1 MKRLLIPV
9 LLLLAGACTDIIDYD
24 FSKVEPELMVLG
36 WLDQSTSSQTVC
48 VSLSEG
54 GLIKS
59 VEDATVTC
67 YVNDRQVAS
76 VTAIQEEKDVYSSHS
91 PFEIAYSGK
100 RAELQLPVSFSASL
114 KPGDK
119 VRLTVDANHGT
130 YQASTPEL
138 TVPDPVEITN
148 VATSHVTV
156 AHLDYSEDYLQIRA
170 DVPDR
175 KGEDNWYCVSI
186 QEVSHGTYY
195 FKDDGPNLSVSANR
209 TAYIHDLDDPIL
221 LDGNLSQ
228 SDLNI
233 FDFSGNGEFACF
245 SDQLFQDGTAHLK
258 MNIPSWHD
266 GEDSFR
272 LLGKRLAETY
282 FGTDMLNGRVF
293 DKVCASCQLQ
303 IRLSQCSQDAYYY
316 LRSLRTISS
325 EGYDPRIVEP
335 VTVPSNIIGGIGFV
349 DIVNTAVA
357 CIDLHAREEQYP
369 IEDPYI

>member
-1 MKRLLIPV
+1 MKRLIIPV

-36 WLDQSTSSQTVC
+36 WLDQSTSFQTVC

-59 VEDATVTC
+59 VEDATVIC
-67 YVNDRQVAS
+67 YVNDKQVAS

-186 QEVSHGTYY
+186 REVSHGTYL
-195 FKDDGPNLSVSANR
+195 FKDDGPNLFVSANK
-209 TAYIHDLDDPIL
+209 TAYIQDLDDPIL

-228 SDLNI
+228 SNLNI

-245 SDQLFQDGTAHLK
+245 SDQMFRDGTAHLR
-258 MNIPSWHD
+258 MNILSRHN

-282 FGTDMLNGRVF
+282 GTDILDGRVF
-293 DKVCASCQLQ
+293 DKVIASCQLQ

-316 LRSLRTISS
+316 LRTLRTISS
-325 EGYDPRIVEP
+325 DGYDPRIVEP